1 MLVKSIKRRKI
12 VAENKQ
18 LKFKIGVVGGDE
30 AARDI
35 GKVDKS
41 IKKAGVEAK
50 KTSKGFQE
58 MRVSTA
64 GLRRSVGVLRN
75 NLLLVSFTVGALMAG
90 IKKLVELSK
99 KQYEAEV
106 KLARA
111 LGNVASA
118 AEDGAARLID
128 LASAYQK
135 ITTFGD
141 ESIIEMQAM
150 LATFQLNE
158 TAIAKLTPR
167 VLDLAAATGQDLNSA
182 AIMVG
187 KSFTGQTGAMSRAG
201 VVLDQ
206 QTLSIARAAGEV
218 DEFNFLLEQMDL
230 NFKGIAEALG
240 RTEYGK
246 IEQMKNEIA
255 DMGEEL
261 GTTLLP
267 LSKAWTEHWLGVAK
281 MGTLLHKTAEE
292 VGGIGAFFE
301 KLIIAPK
308 QLDRVMV
315 RIKRNMEGTT
325 SATQDLLSELL
336 RLRNLSIDLEQI
348 QEKKLLL
355 YELEIMGGN
364 YRLTFENQLNVVAL
378 KKLQIQE
385 LYTAGLITATEK
397 TIELLKLDKQH
408 YAIMA
413 QMQPKTAI
421 EAWGFAYETEINNV
435 QGMLSSFTASWGEN
449 LDERVNAEISALKDT
464 ARYQNADAERRED
477 MERGILQKYAKEQKL
492 KFRISQASAIAEIGM
507 NTASALMKSVEGAWV
522 TLGQPWFS
530 IIAGLGVAQAAMV
543 LSQKPPEFHS
553 GGLVGGQGDTPI
565 MAQSGEFVLSRSA
578 VQDIGVDTAQRIN
591 QGGGAG
597 ITVNITAP
605 LVDETVVESIIP
617 AIETAI
623 RRNQS
628 NILMS

>member
-1 MLVKSIKRRKI
+1 M
-12 VAENKQ
+12 AENKQ
-18 LKFKIGVVGGDE
+18 LKFKLRVVGGDE

-50 KTSKGFQE
+50 KTSKGFKE
-58 MRVSTA
+58 LRVSTA
-64 GLRRSVGVLRN
+64 GLRRSIGVLRN

-90 IKKLVELSK
+90 IKKLVESSK

-141 ESIIEMQAM
+141 ESIIGMQAM

-201 VVLDQ
+201 VVLEQ
-206 QTLSIARAAGEV
+206 QALSIARAAGEV
-218 DEFNFLLEQMDL
+218 DEFNFLLKQMDL

-261 GTTLLP
+261 GTKLLP

-301 KLIIAPK
+301 KLLIAPE
-308 QLDRVMV
+308 QLNRVMV
-315 RIKRNMEGTT
+315 RVKSNMEGTT
-325 SATQDLLSELL
+325 SETQDLLNELL

-355 YELEIMGGN
+355 YEVEQMGGN
-364 YRLTFENQLNVVAL
+364 YRLTLENQLNVVAF

-385 LYTAGLITATEK
+385 LYEAGLITAIEK
-397 TIELLKLDKQH
+397 TIELLKLDKEH

-413 QMQPKTAI
+413 QKQPKTAI
-421 EAWGFAYETEINNV
+421 EAWGYAYETEINNV

-464 ARYQNADAERRED
+464 AQYQNADAERRED

-530 IIAGLGVAQAAMV
+530 IIAGLGLAQAAMV
-543 LSQKPPEFHS
+543 MSQKPPEFHS

-597 ITVNITAP
+597 ITVNINAP
-605 LVDETVVESIIP
+605 LVDETVRDSIIP
-617 AIETAI
+617 AIQKAQ
-623 RRNQS
+623 RLN
-628 NILMS
+628 LA

>member
-1 MLVKSIKRRKI
+1 M
-12 VAENKQ
+12 AENKQ

-206 QTLSIARAAGEV
+206 QALSIARAAGEV

-355 YELEIMGGN
+355 YEVELMGGN

-421 EAWGFAYETEINNV
+421 EAWGFAYETEINKV
-435 QGMLSSFTASWGEN
+435 QGMLSSFTASWSQN
-449 LDERVNAEISALKDT
+449 LNERVNAEISALKDT

-597 ITVNITAP
+597 ITVNIHGGIVQDDYIRNE
-605 LVDETVVESIIP
+605 LLP
-617 AIETAI
+617 AISRAEEMGA
-623 RRNQS
+623 
-628 NILMS
+628 

>member
-301 KLIIAPK
+301 KLIIAPE

-348 QEKKLLL
+348 QEEKLLL
-355 YELEIMGGN
+355 YE
-364 YRLTFENQLNVVAL
+364 
-378 KKLQIQE
+378 
-385 LYTAGLITATEK
+385 
-397 TIELLKLDKQH
+397 
-408 YAIMA
+408 
-413 QMQPKTAI
+413 
-421 EAWGFAYETEINNV
+421 
-435 QGMLSSFTASWGEN
+435 
-449 LDERVNAEISALKDT
+449 
-464 ARYQNADAERRED
+464 
-477 MERGILQKYAKEQKL
+477 
-492 KFRISQASAIAEIGM
+492 
-507 NTASALMKSVEGAWV
+507 VE
-522 TLGQPWFS
+522 
-530 IIAGLGVAQAAMV
+530 
-543 LSQKPPEFHS
+543 
-553 GGLVGGQGDTPI
+553 
-565 MAQSGEFVLSRSA
+565 
-578 VQDIGVDTAQRIN
+578 
-591 QGGGAG
+591 
-597 ITVNITAP
+597 
-605 LVDETVVESIIP
+605 
-617 AIETAI
+617 
-623 RRNQS
+623 
-628 NILMS
+628 

>member
-1 MLVKSIKRRKI
+1 M
-12 VAENKQ
+12 AENKQ
-18 LKFKIGVVGGDE
+18 LKFKLTVVGGDE

-348 QEKKLLL
+348 QEEKLLL

-543 LSQKPPEFHS
+543 MSQKPPEFHS

-565 MAQSGEFVLSRSA
+565 TAQSGEFVLSRSA

-597 ITVNITAP
+597 ITVNINAP
-605 LVDETVVESIIP
+605 LVDETVRDSIIP
-617 AIETAI
+617 AIQKAQ
-623 RRNQS
+623 RLN
-628 NILMS
+628 LA